1 MNKFMTEKTLSSRL
15 EFLTELCMERIRDYQ
30 ELDIYGKKVL
40 TPYFI
45 NTPARFFTQLMR
57 NVGVSSEKLK
67 AFHDAYKERKIPY
80 GWYQGK
86 GTPKEITFA
95 TTTLSEKMGLSL
107 RNASPEV
114 IRQFMKLYGLGIDC
128 SGFIYQTLSY
138 AFSKIGK
145 LQQFN
150 DSLSWENP
158 KFQTTYRAGVF
169 VFAGEASKVIM
180 PQNVS
185 SLDIICF
192 KKGNDEYG
200 HIALVVRQNGEFMI
214 TQSEVSVVPDG
225 VNLSN
230 FSADREKPHFGFKP
244 EIGKSWQQLYKE
256 GTLEFRRLKILD

>member
-1 MNKFMTEKTLSSRL
+1 
-15 EFLTELCMERIRDYQ
+15 MERIRDYQ

-45 NTPARFFTQLMR
+45 NIPVMFFTQLMR
-57 NVGVSSEKLK
+57 DVGISEKKLK
-67 AFHDAYKERKIPY
+67 EFYESYKQRKIPY

-86 GTPKEITFA
+86 GTPEEITSA
-95 TTTLSEKMGLSL
+95 TLIISNKVGLPL
-107 RNASPEV
+107 KNASPEV
-114 IRQFMKLYGLGIDC
+114 VKQFMKLYGLGIDC

-138 AFSKIGK
+138 AFGKIGK

-158 KFQTTYRAGVF
+158 KFQTAYRAGVF
-169 VFAGEASKVIM
+169 VFAGEASGLIR
-180 PQNVS
+180 PEEAN
-185 SLDIICF
+185 SLDVICI
-192 KKGNDEYG
+192 KKRNGEYG
-200 HIALVVRQNGEFMI
+200 HIALLVRQNNKLMI
-214 TQSEVSVVPDG
+214 AQSEVSVVPDG

-230 FSADREKPHFGFKP
+230 FYVDREMSHFGFKP